1 MPVEDRYAGSL
12 TLLAVPTTSQTHEG
26 IIADINNG
34 CSTFLIRNGEKAIQA
49 TDTHMQLA
57 ADDVTYSNAANYWQ
71 FEKVTKFS
79 VNITDAKYATVGF
92 PFSVKITTPNVA
104 IYYAKEAANGV
115 LKLTQASDNV
125 IPANQGAILYCATGP
140 TTVDVELTEETGNFV
155 NNQLTATT
163 AERVGF
169 ATLTTYGLSKNS
181 EGVVCFR
188 KNKSTNVPANKAYLD
203 ASNYTENTSSA
214 QQLLFSFDNVVEGLN
229 NVVVKGRDVRYY
241 DLNGNRVLYPAH
253 GIFVTEK
260 GEKVFIK

>member
-169 ATLTTYGLSKNS
+169 ATLTTYGLARIVREWFVLERINLPMCLQTRLILMPVIILKIQ
-181 EGVVCFR
+181 VQ
-188 KNKSTNVPANKAYLD
+188 P
-203 ASNYTENTSSA
+203 SNYSLALTMW
-214 QQLLFSFDNVVEGLN
+214 
-229 NVVVKGRDVRYY
+229 
-241 DLNGNRVLYPAH
+241 
-253 GIFVTEK
+253 
-260 GEKVFIK
+260 